1 MQSAWTQGKIDS
13 VAYNGISWILVNN
26 PSFKEINDLA
36 REYNLNPMNVT
47 DCLSKSHLEKLDQQE
62 NYLFLLLRLPVYA
75 EKDYRIT
82 SSRLLMFLG
91 RNYLI
96 SIQEAL
102 YKPLA
107 DLFQSAKM
115 DETIRQ
121 TYFGKSS
128 AHLLYHILLHLVD
141 QLSPFL
147 DRVMKELDQ
156 VEDGVF
162 DQRISVA
169 RDLSRIR
176 MEIADLRRIIFPL
189 RRLMEQ
195 LPAKAEQYG
204 VDDMT
209 FYSRD
214 LKDHLEKTWE
224 TLDELKDTVE
234 IYKDTDYILSSERS
248 NTILGV
254 LTILFTLT
262 IPVTVIGTLYGMN
275 VPLPGGLVTGPLT
288 FWGIYTSLI
297 VILVASIVP
306 SVLMVWYF
314 KRRGWF

>member
-1 MQSAWTQGKIDS
+1 
-13 VAYNGISWILVNN
+13 
-26 PSFKEINDLA
+26 
-36 REYNLNPMNVT
+36 MNVT
-47 DCLSKSHLEKLDQQE
+47 DCLSKSHLGKLDQQE

-82 SSRLLMFLG
+82 STRLSMFLG

-96 SIQEAL
+96 SMHEAS

-107 DLFQSAKM
+107 DLFQSVKTNEA
-115 DETIRQ
+115 IRQ
-121 TYFGKSS
+121 TYLGESS

-156 VEDGVF
+156 VEDGVY
-162 DQRISVA
+162 DQRVSVA

-176 MEIADLRRIIFPL
+176 MEIADLGRIIFPL

-195 LPAKAEQYG
+195 LPSKAQQYSI
-204 VDDMT
+204 DDMT
-209 FYSRD
+209 FYSSD
-214 LKDHLEKTWE
+214 LKDHLEKAWE

-248 NTILGV
+248 NTILAL

-275 VPLPGGLVTGPLT
+275 VPLPGGLVTGPWT
-288 FWGIYTSLI
+288 FLGIYTTLI
-297 VILVASIVP
+297 VILVASVVP

-314 KRRGWF
+314 RRMGWF